1 MKIKMADEFY
11 YRIGQNEDEKNICA
25 KYNTNKSNI
34 LRNNSK
40 LKYYNGEWVKIKVND
55 YISHFVKPMETL
67 DKIATIYNIDKEKLK
82 ADNSNSLTADKL
94 YIGQLIKIYK
104 KVP

>member
-1 MKIKMADEFY
+1 MEITIADEFY
-11 YRIGQNEDEKNICA
+11 YRIGQNEDEKIICL

-34 LRNNSK
+34 IRNNSK
-40 LKYYNGEWVKIKVND
+40 LKYYDGEWVKIKVND

-67 DKIATIYNIDKEKLK
+67 DKIASIYNMDKEKLK
-82 ADNSNSLTADKL
+82 ADNLLSVDKL